1 MITYFLQRPIVKPT
15 ADELTKLGLL
25 GSVFNGE
32 APTDIEKRLHCR
44 SFDPG
49 PGGEAGVMFSANPLT
64 PLVFKPDAQ
73 EWHSFETPGGNFS
86 LGWAKGKPPG
96 PDELARKNWL
106 GGLPVELN
114 DEKSWTVPVAKLQP
128 SVQAWTGTKWEKRR
142 DHRYDDLFDMAD
154 RLQREVWEPV
164 NGAVVNFL
172 VASTE
177 HEAAVKAREK
187 KEVTE
192 AEAKATVD
200 AASKKLDVAGQ
211 EMFDGFA
218 NLDPSTSAEIL
229 AVNYHVGNAEV
240 GALGLL
246 SFDPTGQTVPNWLIL
261 DAFVDGGG
269 IRAARM
275 GEKKTDSQ
283 PVSG

>member
-1 MITYFLQRPIVKPT
+1 MITYFLKRPTAKPT

-44 SFDPG
+44 NFDSG
-49 PGGEAGVMFSANPLT
+49 PGDEAGVMFSTNPLT
-64 PLVFKPDAQ
+64 PLVFTPDAQ
-73 EWHSFETPGGNFS
+73 DWHSFETPGGNFA
-86 LGWAKGKPPG
+86 LGWPKGKPPG
-96 PDELARKNWL
+96 PNELARKNWL
-106 GGLPVELN
+106 GGVPVKLN
-114 DEKSWTVPVAKLQP
+114 DDQVWTVPVAKLQP

-164 NGAVVNFL
+164 NGAVMEFL
-172 VASTE
+172 MASAE
-177 HEAAVKAREK
+177 RDAALKAQEK
-187 KEVTE
+187 KELTE
-192 AEAKATVD
+192 AEVKAKVE
-200 AASKKLDVAGQ
+200 AADKKLTPAGQ

-218 NLDPSTSAEIL
+218 GLDPSTSAEIL

-246 SFDPTGQTVPNWLIL
+246 SFDPTGATVPNWLIL
-261 DAFVDGGG
+261 DTFVDGGG

-275 GEKKTDSQ
+275 GEKKTGYQ
-283 PVSG
+283 PVSN